1 MSTVAAAL
9 QIRDDISDDQE
20 KIDIQIEFQNPETL
34 TYDFEPNCLGNMPV
48 SLFWEEKIVLVI
60 RFLQFYGFF
69 LLIFFEEWPD

>member
-48 SLFWEEKIVLVI
+48 SLFWEEKIVLVL

-69 LLIFFEEWPD
+69 LLIFFEQWPD